1 MRIGIVSWPM
11 DGHGANTGVGN
22 YMHNLVRELLPLATQ
37 HDVKLIHYGAAP
49 ENHLYTPCNEVIV
62 PFIPG
67 FAEWKA
73 RQLKLD
79 LLHYNYIPYT
89 RPTGLLKCK
98 KVVTINGLEEFDF
111 PSWSQPLRDHIA
123 ARLLWRRVAQTV
135 DLFFAISEWN
145 RQRLMSICGVSGEKI
160 IVTPSG
166 LAEVFHPGNSE
177 STARIRNEIGAR
189 FIIHVSNWEPRKN
202 ERTLFEATRLL
213 RDATSEPLR
222 LLIVGR
228 HWHGKIIDAEIER
241 VGLEKDVVRKCS
253 IRPEYLA
260 ELYSAADMFVS
271 PTFYEGFGMP
281 LAEAMGCGCP
291 VVSTRVAAVPEV
303 TAGAALLAQ
312 DPRDAQ
318 ELAELMLRVWTNRGL
333 AADLRERGLR
343 RAQAFSW
350 KECAARTLQGY
361 EMLCANCGSSS

>member
-1 MRIGIVSWPM
+1 MKIGIVSWPM
-11 DGHGANTGVGN
+11 DGRGANTGPGN
-22 YMHNLVRELLPLATQ
+22 YMHNLVRELRSLATR
-37 HDVKLIHYGAAP
+37 HEVKLIHYGAAP
-49 ENHLYTPCNEVIV
+49 ENQLYTPSNEVIV

-79 LLHYNYIPYT
+79 LLHYNYVPHT
-89 RPTGLLKCK
+89 RPTYLLKCK
-98 KVVTINGLEEFDF
+98 KVVTIHGLEALDV
-111 PSWSQPLRDHIA
+111 PWSQPWGERFA
-123 ARLLWRRVAQTV
+123 ARLLWRRIAQTV
-135 DLFFAISEWN
+135 DLFFAGSEFN
-145 RQRLMSICGVSGEKI
+145 RQRLMSICGVPGEKI
-160 IVTPSG
+160 IVTPYG
-166 LAEVFHPGNSE
+166 LAEVFHPGDSE
-177 STARIRNEIGAR
+177 SAERIRQEIGAR
-189 FIIHVSNWEPRKN
+189 FIIHVSNWERRKN
-202 ERTLFEATRLL
+202 HRTLLEATRLL
-213 RDATSEPLR
+213 RDATSEPLK

-228 HWHGKIIDAEIER
+228 RWHGKIIDAEIER
-241 VGLEKDVVRKCS
+241 LGLEKDVVRKCS

-260 ELYSAADMFVS
+260 ELYSAAEMFVS

-318 ELAELMLRVWTNRGL
+318 ELAELMLQVWTNREL

-361 EMLCANCGSSS
+361 EMFCADRSSSS